1 MNDGVRDDS
10 NLPPMSLGILSE
22 RYDLLDDFGTSPLF
36 RHFRARDMQENTL
49 VSVKLLRS
57 IMREY
62 PDVFDAVKVSALTH
76 LSLRSDHIAQ
86 ILDVGEDP
94 EHGLFVVEQFVR
106 GVDLGDRIQRSALP
120 MPITIINLLLPIVAA
135 LQEAHA
141 QGAVHGGVRPDNIII
156 GLDGKAVLAGWAC
169 ASGLHRLAQRTSSVE
184 LAIARYAAPETATI
198 HSWTPSSDIYSF
210 GVVLYEALTGELP
223 FTGEDAVE
231 LATRHATSI
240 PVPPSTINPAVPKVI
255 DNLVLQCLMKSPSE
269 RIPSAS
275 ALYQQLV
282 QVGDALRAGRS
293 YGVTDQPTPVVASP
307 GIPYGAMSPKAQ
319 DARFSDS
326 WSDEMAKRRSTTVVD
341 DDADN
346 DVDDGRYAKAN
357 ATALKQRNASI
368 WAMLAASFVL
378 LGSIVGVVLLIRPY
392 LMPAEIILVPAL
404 KGKTLTEA
412 QALADERGFKVEIVD
427 RKNNPDVPKD
437 VIYQV
442 REAEGQA
449 VRPGSVIAIWV
460 SDGPE
465 MVPVP
470 DLRGKTIGQAKRAL
484 EEAGFLLGGTTKKRD
499 FAEAGSVIDQS
510 VVGAD
515 SAPRGAT
522 IDIVLSAGDEV
533 IPGDQPDPSVTNP
546 TTPGSS
552 DAPTGQTNELPPADS
567 ENPRW
572 FRIPY
577 SVPDDGAEHHIR
589 VDVEEEDEN
598 RTVYEKKHKAG
609 EKVKVEFEVKS
620 MKRKIRLFDNDQLKG
635 EVE

>member
-86 ILDVGEDP
+86 LLDVGEDP

-240 PVPPSTINPAVPKVI
+240 PVPPSTMNPAVPKVI

-282 QVGDALRAGRS
+282 QIGDALRAGRS
-293 YGVTDQPTPVVASP
+293 YGVTEQTTPVVASP

-341 DDADN
+341 DDDN

-412 QALADERGFKVEIVD
+412 QDLADERGFKVEIVD

-546 TTPGSS
+546 TSPGSS

>member
-86 ILDVGEDP
+86 LLDVGEDP

-240 PVPPSTINPAVPKVI
+240 PVPPSTMNPAVPKVI

-307 GIPYGAMSPKAQ
+307 VIPYGAMSPKAQ

-341 DDADN
+341 DDDN

-546 TTPGSS
+546 TSPGSS

>member
-1 MNDGVRDDS
+1 M
-10 NLPPMSLGILSE
+10 L
-22 RYDLLDDFGTSPLF
+22 
-36 RHFRARDMQENTL
+36 ENTL

-86 ILDVGEDP
+86 LLDVGEDP
-94 EHGLFVVEQFVR
+94 EHGLFIVEQFVR
-106 GVDLGDRIQRSALP
+106 GVDLDDRIQRSALP

-240 PVPPSTINPAVPKVI
+240 PVPPSTMNPAVPKVI

-319 DARFSDS
+319 DARYSDS

-341 DDADN
+341 DDDN

-533 IPGDQPDPSVTNP
+533 IPGDQPDPSVTSP

-552 DAPTGQTNELPPADS
+552 DAPTGQTTELPPADS

>member
-1 MNDGVRDDS
+1 MNDGVRDDG

-86 ILDVGEDP
+86 LLDVGEDP

-169 ASGLHRLAQRTSSVE
+169 APGLHRLAQRTTSVE

-231 LATRHATSI
+231 LATRHATLI
-240 PVPPSTINPAVPKVI
+240 PVAPSTINPAVPKVI

-293 YGVTDQPTPVVASP
+293 YGVTDQATPVVASP
-307 GIPYGAMSPKAQ
+307 GVPYGAMSPKSQ
-319 DARFSDS
+319 SARFSDS

-341 DDADN
+341 DDDDN

-460 SDGPE
+460 SKGPE

-552 DAPTGQTNELPPADS
+552 DAPTGQTTDLPPADS

>member
-86 ILDVGEDP
+86 LLDVGEDP
-94 EHGLFVVEQFVR
+94 EHGLFIVEQFVR

-240 PVPPSTINPAVPKVI
+240 PVPPSTMNPAVPKVI

-319 DARFSDS
+319 DARYSDS

-341 DDADN
+341 DDDN

-533 IPGDQPDPSVTNP
+533 IPGDQPDPSVTSP

-552 DAPTGQTNELPPADS
+552 DAPTGQTTELPPADS

>member
-1 MNDGVRDDS
+1 MNDGVRDDG

-86 ILDVGEDP
+86 LLDVGEDP

-120 MPITIINLLLPIVAA
+120 MPITIINLLLPVVAA

-169 ASGLHRLAQRTSSVE
+169 APGLHRLAQRTTSVE

-240 PVPPSTINPAVPKVI
+240 PVAPSTINPAVPKVI

-293 YGVTDQPTPVVASP
+293 YGVTDQATPVVASP
-307 GIPYGAMSPKAQ
+307 GVPYGAMSPKSQ
-319 DARFSDS
+319 SARFSDS

-341 DDADN
+341 DDDDN

-552 DAPTGQTNELPPADS
+552 DAPTGQTTDLPPADS

>member
-1 MNDGVRDDS
+1 
-10 NLPPMSLGILSE
+10 
-22 RYDLLDDFGTSPLF
+22 
-36 RHFRARDMQENTL
+36 
-49 VSVKLLRS
+49 
-57 IMREY
+57 MREY

-86 ILDVGEDP
+86 LLDVGEDP

-240 PVPPSTINPAVPKVI
+240 PVPPSTMNPAVPKVI

-319 DARFSDS
+319 DARYSDS

-341 DDADN
+341 DDDN

-546 TTPGSS
+546 TSPGSS

>member
-1 MNDGVRDDS
+1 MNDGVRDDG

-86 ILDVGEDP
+86 LLDVGEDP

-169 ASGLHRLAQRTSSVE
+169 APGLHRLAQRTTSVE

-240 PVPPSTINPAVPKVI
+240 PVAPSTINPAVPKVI

-293 YGVTDQPTPVVASP
+293 YGVTDQATPVVASP
-307 GIPYGAMSPKAQ
+307 GVPYGAMSPKSQ
-319 DARFSDS
+319 SARFSDS

-341 DDADN
+341 DDDDN

-552 DAPTGQTNELPPADS
+552 DAPTGQTTELPPADS

>member
-86 ILDVGEDP
+86 LLDVGEDP

-293 YGVTDQPTPVVASP
+293 YGVTEQPTPVVASP

-341 DDADN
+341 DDDN

-546 TTPGSS
+546 TSPGSS

>member
-1 MNDGVRDDS
+1 MNDGVRDDG

-86 ILDVGEDP
+86 LLDVGEDP

-169 ASGLHRLAQRTSSVE
+169 APGLHRLAQRTTSVE

-240 PVPPSTINPAVPKVI
+240 PVAPSTINPAVPKVI

-293 YGVTDQPTPVVASP
+293 YGVTDQATPVVASP
-307 GIPYGAMSPKAQ
+307 GVPYGAMSPKSQ
-319 DARFSDS
+319 SARFSDS

-341 DDADN
+341 DDDDN

-427 RKNNPDVPKD
+427 RKNNPEVPKD

-552 DAPTGQTNELPPADS
+552 DAPTGQTTDLPPADS

>member
-1 MNDGVRDDS
+1 MNEGVREDGS
-10 NLPPMSLGILSE
+10 QPQMSLGILSE

-36 RHFRARDMQENTL
+36 RHFRARDMQQNTL

-86 ILDVGEDP
+86 LLDVAEDP

-106 GVDLGDRIQRSALP
+106 GVDLADRIQRSALP
-120 MPITIINLLLPIVAA
+120 MPMTIINLLLPVVAA

-141 QGAVHGGVRPDNIII
+141 QGAVHGGVRPDNIVI

-169 ASGLHRLAQRTSSVE
+169 APALFRLAERSPGVA
-184 LAIARYAAPETATI
+184 LAIARYAAPETSSI
-198 HSWTPSSDIYSF
+198 HSWTPASDVYSF
-210 GVVLYEALTGELP
+210 GVVLYEALTGMLP
-223 FTGEDAVE
+223 FTGDDAVE
-231 LATRHATSI
+231 LANRHATMTPI
-240 PVPPSTINPAVPKVI
+240 PPSIINPAVPKHL
-255 DNLVLQCLMKSPSE
+255 DNLVLQCLMKVPAE
-269 RIPSAS
+269 RIASSS

-282 QVGDALRAGRS
+282 QVGDALRSGRS
-293 YGVTDQPTPVVASP
+293 YGVGETVTPVVASP
-307 GIPYGAMSPKAQ
+307 GVQYGLTQTQGPSTSQ
-319 DARFSDS
+319 RDT
-326 WSDEMAKRRSTTVVD
+326 WGDEMAKRRSTTVVED
-341 DDADN
+341 DDD
-346 DVDDGRYAKAN
+346 DVDDGRYAKSN
-357 ATALKQRNASI
+357 SLKQRNASI

-378 LGSIVGVVLLIRPY
+378 LASIVGVVLLVRPY

-404 KGKTLTEA
+404 KGKTLSEA

-460 SDGPE
+460 SNGPE
-465 MVPVP
+465 MLPVP
-470 DLRGKTIGQAKRAL
+470 DLRNKTIGQAKRAL
-484 EEAGFLLGGTTKKRD
+484 EEAGFALGGTTKKRD
-499 FAEAGSVIDQS
+499 FAEAGTVIDQS
-510 VVGAD
+510 VAGAD
-515 SAPRGAT
+515 SAPRGAK

-533 IPGDQPDPSVTNP
+533 VPGDEPDPTVSDPIDDGVTD
-546 TTPGSS
+546 TP
-552 DAPTGQTNELPPADS
+552 APKPGGLPAADLD
-567 ENPRW
+567 NPRW
-572 FRIPY
+572 FRLPY
-577 SVPDDGAEHHIR
+577 TVPNDGAEHHIR

-598 RTVYEKKHKAG
+598 RTVYEKTHKGG
-609 EKVKVEFEVKS
+609 EKVKVEFEVRT

>member
-1 MNDGVRDDS
+1 MNDGVRDDG

-86 ILDVGEDP
+86 LLDVGEDP

-169 ASGLHRLAQRTSSVE
+169 APGLHRLAQRTTSVE

-240 PVPPSTINPAVPKVI
+240 PVAPSTINPAVPKVI

-293 YGVTDQPTPVVASP
+293 YGVTDQATPVVASP
-307 GIPYGAMSPKAQ
+307 GVPYGAMSPKSQ
-319 DARFSDS
+319 SARFSDS

-341 DDADN
+341 DDDDT

-552 DAPTGQTNELPPADS
+552 DAPTGQTTDLPPADS

>member
-1 MNDGVRDDS
+1 MNDGVRDDG

-86 ILDVGEDP
+86 LLDVGEDP

-141 QGAVHGGVRPDNIII
+141 QGAVHGGLRPDNIII

-169 ASGLHRLAQRTSSVE
+169 ASGLHRLAQRTTSVE

-240 PVPPSTINPAVPKVI
+240 PVAPSTINPAVPKVI

-293 YGVTDQPTPVVASP
+293 YGVTDQATPVVASP
-307 GIPYGAMSPKAQ
+307 GVPYGAMSPKSQ
-319 DARFSDS
+319 SARFSDS

-341 DDADN
+341 DDVDN

-552 DAPTGQTNELPPADS
+552 DAPTGQTTDLPPADS

>member
-86 ILDVGEDP
+86 LLDVGEDP

-293 YGVTDQPTPVVASP
+293 YGVTEQPTPVVASP

-341 DDADN
+341 DDDN

-412 QALADERGFKVEIVD
+412 QDLADERGFKVEIVD

-546 TTPGSS
+546 TSPGSS

>member
-86 ILDVGEDP
+86 LLDVGEDP

-240 PVPPSTINPAVPKVI
+240 PVPPSTMNPAVPKVI

-282 QVGDALRAGRS
+282 QIGDALRAGRS
-293 YGVTDQPTPVVASP
+293 YGVTDQTTPVVASP

-499 FAEAGSVIDQS
+499 FADAGSVIDQS

-552 DAPTGQTNELPPADS
+552 DAPTGQTNDLPPADS

-577 SVPDDGAEHHIR
+577 AVPDDGAEHHIR

>member
-86 ILDVGEDP
+86 LLDVGEDP

-240 PVPPSTINPAVPKVI
+240 PVPPSTMNPAVPKVI

-282 QVGDALRAGRS
+282 QIGDALRAGRS
-293 YGVTDQPTPVVASP
+293 YGVTEQTTPVVASP

-341 DDADN
+341 DDDN

-404 KGKTLTEA
+404 KGKTLAEA

-546 TTPGSS
+546 TSPGSS

>member
-1 MNDGVRDDS
+1 MNDGVRDDG

-86 ILDVGEDP
+86 LLDVGEDP

-169 ASGLHRLAQRTSSVE
+169 APGLHRLAQRTTSVE

-240 PVPPSTINPAVPKVI
+240 PVAPSTINPAVPKVI

-293 YGVTDQPTPVVASP
+293 YGVTDQATPVVASP
-307 GIPYGAMSPKAQ
+307 GVPYGAMSPKSQ
-319 DARFSDS
+319 SARFSDS

-341 DDADN
+341 DDDDN

-552 DAPTGQTNELPPADS
+552 DAPTGQTTDLPPADS

>member
-86 ILDVGEDP
+86 LLDVGEDT

-184 LAIARYAAPETATI
+184 LAIARYAAPETSTI

-240 PVPPSTINPAVPKVI
+240 PVPPSTMNPAVPKVI

-282 QVGDALRAGRS
+282 QIGDALRAGRS
-293 YGVTDQPTPVVASP
+293 YGVTEQTTPVVASP

-533 IPGDQPDPSVTNP
+533 IAGDQPDPSVTNP

>member
-86 ILDVGEDP
+86 LLDVGEDP

-240 PVPPSTINPAVPKVI
+240 PVPPSTMNPAVPKVI

-341 DDADN
+341 DDDN

-546 TTPGSS
+546 TSPGSS

>member
-1 MNDGVRDDS
+1 
-10 NLPPMSLGILSE
+10 MSLGILSE

-86 ILDVGEDP
+86 LLDVGEDP

-240 PVPPSTINPAVPKVI
+240 PVPPSTMNPAVPKVI

-341 DDADN
+341 DDDN

-533 IPGDQPDPSVTNP
+533 IPGDQSDPSVTNP

-552 DAPTGQTNELPPADS
+552 DAPTGQTNELLPADS

>member
-86 ILDVGEDP
+86 LLDVGEDP

-240 PVPPSTINPAVPKVI
+240 PVPPSTMNPAVPKVI

-282 QVGDALRAGRS
+282 QIGDALRAGRS
-293 YGVTDQPTPVVASP
+293 YGVTEQTTPVVASP

-341 DDADN
+341 DDDN

-546 TTPGSS
+546 TSPGSS

>member
-1 MNDGVRDDS
+1 MNDGVRDDG

-86 ILDVGEDP
+86 LLDVGEDP

-120 MPITIINLLLPIVAA
+120 MPITIINLLLPVVAA

-169 ASGLHRLAQRTSSVE
+169 ASGLHRLAQRTTSVE

-240 PVPPSTINPAVPKVI
+240 PVAPSTINPAVPKVI
-255 DNLVLQCLMKSPSE
+255 DNLVLQCVMKSPSE

-293 YGVTDQPTPVVASP
+293 YGVTDQATPVVASP
-307 GIPYGAMSPKAQ
+307 GVPYGAMSPKSQ
-319 DARFSDS
+319 SARFSDS

-341 DDADN
+341 DDDDN

-552 DAPTGQTNELPPADS
+552 DAPTGQTTDLPPADS

>member
-86 ILDVGEDP
+86 LLDVGEDP

-240 PVPPSTINPAVPKVI
+240 PVPPSTMNPAVPKVI

-341 DDADN
+341 DDDN

-533 IPGDQPDPSVTNP
+533 IPGDQSDPSVTNP

-552 DAPTGQTNELPPADS
+552 DAPTGQTNELLPADS

>member
-1 MNDGVRDDS
+1 MNDGVRDDG

-86 ILDVGEDP
+86 LLDVGEDP

-169 ASGLHRLAQRTSSVE
+169 APGLHRLAQRTTSVE

-210 GVVLYEALTGELP
+210 GVVLHEALTGELP

-240 PVPPSTINPAVPKVI
+240 PVAPSTINPAVPKVI

-293 YGVTDQPTPVVASP
+293 YGVTDQATPVVASP
-307 GIPYGAMSPKAQ
+307 GVPYGAMSPKSQ
-319 DARFSDS
+319 SARFSDS

-341 DDADN
+341 DDDDN

-552 DAPTGQTNELPPADS
+552 DAPTGQTTDLPPADS

>member
-1 MNDGVRDDS
+1 MSDGVREDG
-10 NLPPMSLGILSE
+10 NQPQMSLGILSD

-36 RHFRARDMQENTL
+36 RHFRARDMQQNTL

-62 PDVFDAVKVSALTH
+62 PDVFDAIKVSALTH

-86 ILDVGEDP
+86 LLDVAEDP

-106 GVDLGDRIQRSALP
+106 GVDLADRIQRSALP
-120 MPITIINLLLPIVAA
+120 MPLAIINLLLPVVAA

-141 QGAVHGGVRPDNIII
+141 QGAVHGGVRPDNIVI

-169 ASGLHRLAQRTSSVE
+169 APAMYRLAQRSPSVA
-184 LAIARYAAPETATI
+184 LTIARYAAPETATI
-198 HSWTPSSDIYSF
+198 HSWTPSSDVYSF

-231 LATRHATSI
+231 LATRHATVLPVAPSI
-240 PVPPSTINPAVPKVI
+240 INPALPKVL
-255 DNLVLQCLMKSPSE
+255 DNLVLQCLNKSPAE
-269 RIPSAS
+269 RITSAS
-275 ALYQQLV
+275 TLYQQLV
-282 QVGDALRAGRS
+282 QIADSLRSGRS
-293 YGVTDQPTPVVASP
+293 YGVVEPVTSVVASP
-307 GIPYGAMSPKAQ
+307 GNQYGLVQPVQQS
-319 DARFSDS
+319 FSQRAS
-326 WSDEMAKRRSTTVVD
+326 WSDEMAKRRSTSVVD
-341 DDADN
+341 NDDD

-357 ATALKQRNASI
+357 ALKQRNASI

-378 LGSIVGVVLLIRPY
+378 LASIVGVVLLVRPY

-404 KGKTLTEA
+404 KGKTLSEA

-427 RKNNPDVPKD
+427 SKYNPDVPKD

-460 SDGPE
+460 SNGPE
-465 MVPVP
+465 MLPVP
-470 DLRGKTIGQAKRAL
+470 DLRGKTIGQAKRSL
-484 EEAGFLLGGTTKKRD
+484 EEAGFALGGTTKKRD
-499 FAEAGSVIDQS
+499 FAEAGTIIDQS
-510 VVGAD
+510 VMGAD
-515 SAPRGAT
+515 SAPRGAK

-533 IPGDQPDPSVTNP
+533 VPGDQPDPELSDPANP
-546 TTPGSS
+546 GIS
-552 DAPTGQTNELPPADS
+552 DAPGAAPTGPPPANSD
-567 ENPRW
+567 NPRW
-572 FRIPY
+572 FRLPY

-589 VDVEEEDEN
+589 VDVEEDEEN
-598 RTVYEKKHKAG
+598 RTVYDKTHKAG
-609 EKVKVEFEVKS
+609 EKVKIEFEVKS

>member
-36 RHFRARDMQENTL
+36 RHFRARDMLENTL

-86 ILDVGEDP
+86 LLDVGEDP

-240 PVPPSTINPAVPKVI
+240 PVPPSTMNPAVPKVI

-319 DARFSDS
+319 DARYSDS

-533 IPGDQPDPSVTNP
+533 IPGDQPDPSVTSP

-552 DAPTGQTNELPPADS
+552 DAPTGQTTELPPADS

>member
-1 MNDGVRDDS
+1 MNDGVRDDG

-86 ILDVGEDP
+86 LLDVGEDP

-169 ASGLHRLAQRTSSVE
+169 APGLHRLAQRTTSVE

-240 PVPPSTINPAVPKVI
+240 PVAPSTINPAVPKVI

-293 YGVTDQPTPVVASP
+293 YGVTDQATPVVASP
-307 GIPYGAMSPKAQ
+307 GVPYGAMSPKSQ
-319 DARFSDS
+319 SARFSDS

-341 DDADN
+341 DDDDN

-427 RKNNPDVPKD
+427 RKNNPEVPKD

-552 DAPTGQTNELPPADS
+552 DAPTGQTTELPPADS

>member
-1 MNDGVRDDS
+1 MNDGVRDDG

-86 ILDVGEDP
+86 LLDVGEDP

-240 PVPPSTINPAVPKVI
+240 PVPPSTMNPAVPKVI

-341 DDADN
+341 DDDN

-533 IPGDQPDPSVTNP
+533 IPGDQSDPSVTNP

-552 DAPTGQTNELPPADS
+552 DAPTGQTNELLPADS

>member
-36 RHFRARDMQENTL
+36 RHFRARDMLENTL

-86 ILDVGEDP
+86 LLDVGEDP
-94 EHGLFVVEQFVR
+94 EHGLFIVEQFVR
-106 GVDLGDRIQRSALP
+106 GVDLDDRIQRSALP

-240 PVPPSTINPAVPKVI
+240 PVPPSTMNPAVPKVI

-319 DARFSDS
+319 DARYSDS

-341 DDADN
+341 DDDN

-533 IPGDQPDPSVTNP
+533 IPGDQPDPSVTSP

-552 DAPTGQTNELPPADS
+552 DAPTGQTTELPPADS

>member
-1 MNDGVRDDS
+1 
-10 NLPPMSLGILSE
+10 
-22 RYDLLDDFGTSPLF
+22 
-36 RHFRARDMQENTL
+36 MQENTL

-86 ILDVGEDP
+86 LLDVGEDP

-240 PVPPSTINPAVPKVI
+240 PVPPSTMNPAVPKVI

-319 DARFSDS
+319 DARYSDS

-341 DDADN
+341 DDDN

-546 TTPGSS
+546 TSPGSS

>member
-86 ILDVGEDP
+86 LLDVGEDP

-240 PVPPSTINPAVPKVI
+240 PVPPSTMNPAVPKVI

-293 YGVTDQPTPVVASP
+293 YGVTEQTTPVVASP

-341 DDADN
+341 DDDN

-546 TTPGSS
+546 TSPGSS

>member
-76 LSLRSDHIAQ
+76 LSLRSDYIAQ
-86 ILDVGEDP
+86 LLDVGEDP

-341 DDADN
+341 DDDN

-546 TTPGSS
+546 TSPGSS

>member
-1 MNDGVRDDS
+1 MNDGVLDDG

-86 ILDVGEDP
+86 LLDVGEDP

-169 ASGLHRLAQRTSSVE
+169 APGLHRLAQRTTSVE

-240 PVPPSTINPAVPKVI
+240 PVAPSTINPAVPKVI

-293 YGVTDQPTPVVASP
+293 YGVTDQATPVVASP
-307 GIPYGAMSPKAQ
+307 GVPYGAMSPKSQ
-319 DARFSDS
+319 SARFSDS

-341 DDADN
+341 DDDDN

-552 DAPTGQTNELPPADS
+552 DAPTGQTTDLPPADS

>member
-86 ILDVGEDP
+86 LLDVGEDP
-94 EHGLFVVEQFVR
+94 EHGLFIVEQFVR

-240 PVPPSTINPAVPKVI
+240 PVPPSTMNPAVPKVI

-319 DARFSDS
+319 DARYSDS

-341 DDADN
+341 DDDN

-533 IPGDQPDPSVTNP
+533 IPGDQPDPSVTSP

-577 SVPDDGAEHHIR
+577 AVPDDGAEHHIR

>member
-1 MNDGVRDDS
+1 MNDGVRDEG

-86 ILDVGEDP
+86 LLDVGEDP

-169 ASGLHRLAQRTSSVE
+169 APGLHRLAQRTTSVE

-240 PVPPSTINPAVPKVI
+240 PVAPSTINPAVPKVI

-293 YGVTDQPTPVVASP
+293 YGVTDQATPVVASP
-307 GIPYGAMSPKAQ
+307 GVAYGAMSPKSQ
-319 DARFSDS
+319 SARFSDS
-326 WSDEMAKRRSTTVVD
+326 WSDEMAKRRSTTVVNNED
-341 DDADN
+341 DN

-552 DAPTGQTNELPPADS
+552 DAPTGQTTELPPADS

>member
-1 MNDGVRDDS
+1 MNDGVRDDG

-86 ILDVGEDP
+86 LLDVGEDP

-169 ASGLHRLAQRTSSVE
+169 APGLHRLAQRTTSVE

-240 PVPPSTINPAVPKVI
+240 PVAPSTINPAVPKVI

-293 YGVTDQPTPVVASP
+293 YGVTDQATPVVASP
-307 GIPYGAMSPKAQ
+307 GVPYGAMSPKSQ
-319 DARFSDS
+319 SARFSDS

-341 DDADN
+341 DEDDN

-552 DAPTGQTNELPPADS
+552 DAPTGQTTDLPPADS